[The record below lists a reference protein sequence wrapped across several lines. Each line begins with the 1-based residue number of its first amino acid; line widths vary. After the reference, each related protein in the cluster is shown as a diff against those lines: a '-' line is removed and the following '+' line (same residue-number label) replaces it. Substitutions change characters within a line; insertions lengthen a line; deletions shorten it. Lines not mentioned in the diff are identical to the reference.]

1 MDIQIQGKKLIVE
14 CILLNIFIYSKI
26 SRISL
31 SAWFHCHRPV
41 ASKILTPST
50 GLVTLLTCPGHSP
63 RPGPLQ
69 SVPPST
75 EFRHRW
81 QIQIETVLT
90 CLKQNRCTDY
100 KFILQFMSEQ
110 SITNDSFMQSTKKSS
125 GEAKMYKA
133 RYQEL
138 WRNWSDVP
146 IRLQLS
152 GTAERDWNM
161 SVTVEETSRA
171 PSLHDLV
178 TKDQDGFI
186 WDHQFTV
193 LVV

>member
-1 MDIQIQGKKLIVE
+1 M
-14 CILLNIFIYSKI
+14 
-26 SRISL
+26 L
-31 SAWFHCHRPV
+31 SP
-41 ASKILTPST
+41 PSAVCLPPSCQEGENGFAT
-50 GLVTLLTCPGHSP
+50 
-63 RPGPLQ
+63 LQ

-110 SITNDSFMQSTKKSS
+110 SITNDSFMQSTKKTS

-161 SVTVEETSRA
+161 SVTVKETSRA